1 MENRG
6 EKENPCVRAFVA
18 LFSHESER
26 SAEARKALRTRGEDG
41 SSSDRRGKPKDMEET
56 TGRRSLSLR
65 SANAN
70 ATVYTTV
77 RLLHAYRRAIH
88 WTPMNEHGRTRD
100 GNFIRCNA
108 TRQSGCR
115 TKRRRK
121 RGPCTVAQSER
132 RVR

>member
-6 EKENPCVRAFVA
+6 EKENPRPSRCFLWNLKGPQRREKRF
-18 LFSHESER
+18 ER
-26 SAEARKALRTRGEDG
+26 EEKT
-41 SSSDRRGKPKDMEET
+41 DRRGKLKHIEET
-56 TGRRSLSLR
+56 TGRRSLSVW

-70 ATVYTTV
+70 ATVYTTM

-121 RGPCTVAQSER
+121 RGPCTVG
-132 RVR
+132 